1 MKLYIGNKN
10 YSSWSM
16 RSWVLLTQAGIPFD
30 EVMLRFDAFTPDS
43 NFKAA
48 LRDVS
53 PTGKV
58 PVLVDGDFVI
68 WESRAI
74 NSYLASKKPE
84 RGLYPDDPK
93 ARATVDQWLYW
104 QTIHLG
110 PAMQKLSFER
120 FLKSK
125 FGMGDPDQSVI
136 DTELKNVDQF
146 LAVLE
151 IGLAGKDWIAGDLSV
166 ADFTLATTFMYRAQ
180 SDISLDDLPNV
191 AGWIERLEARQ
202 SWKDAFAPVLALLGG

>member
-1 MKLYIGNKN
+1 MMKLYNANFSPNALRVRAVANELGIDLEIIEVDVMGGENKN
-10 YSSWSM
+10 SDF
-16 RSWVLLTQAGIPFD
+16 L
-30 EVMLRFDAFTPDS
+30 
-43 NFKAA
+43 A
-48 LRDVS
+48 LN
-53 PTGKV
+53 PNAKI
-58 PVLVDGDFVI
+58 PVLKDGDFVI

-84 RGLYPDDPK
+84 HGLYPDDPK

-136 DTELKNVDQF
+136 DAEVKNVDQF

-151 IGLAGKDWIAGDLSV
+151 LGLEGKDWIAGKLSL
-166 ADFTLATTFMYRAQ
+166 ADFALATTFMYRKQ

-191 AGWIERLEARQ
+191 ASWIERLESRK
-202 SWKDAFAPVLALLGG
+202 SWQDAFAPLSALFGG

>member
-1 MKLYIGNKN
+1 MKLYNANFSPNALRVRAVANELGIDLEIIEVDVMGGENKN
-10 YSSWSM
+10 SDF
-16 RSWVLLTQAGIPFD
+16 L
-30 EVMLRFDAFTPDS
+30 
-43 NFKAA
+43 A
-48 LRDVS
+48 LN
-53 PTGKV
+53 PNAKI
-58 PVLVDGDFVI
+58 PVLKDGDFVI

-84 RGLYPDDPK
+84 YGLYPDDPK

-136 DTELKNVDQF
+136 DAEVKNVDQF

-151 IGLAGKDWIAGDLSV
+151 LGLEGKDWIAGKLSL
-166 ADFTLATTFMYRAQ
+166 ADFALATTFMYRTQ

-191 AGWIERLEARQ
+191 ANWIERLESRK
-202 SWKDAFAPVLALLGG
+202 SWQDAFAPLSALFGG

>member
-1 MKLYIGNKN
+1 M
-10 YSSWSM
+10 
-16 RSWVLLTQAGIPFD
+16 
-30 EVMLRFDAFTPDS
+30 
-43 NFKAA
+43 
-48 LRDVS
+48 
-53 PTGKV
+53 
-58 PVLVDGDFVI
+58 I

-120 FLKSK
+120 FLKAK
-125 FGMGDPDQSVI
+125 FGMGEADQSVI
-136 DTELKNVDQF
+136 DGELKNVDQF

-151 IGLAGKDWIAGDLSV
+151 IGLAGKDWISGDLSV
-166 ADFTLATTFMYRAQ
+166 ADFALASTFMYRVQ

-191 AGWIERLEARQ
+191 AAWIERLEARA
-202 SWKDAFAPVLALLGG
+202 SWKEAFAPVRALFGV

>member
-1 MKLYIGNKN
+1 MKLYN
-10 YSSWSM
+10 
-16 RSWVLLTQAGIPFD
+16 A
-30 EVMLRFDAFTPDS
+30 
-43 NFKAA
+43 NFSPNA
-48 LRDVS
+48 LRVRAVALELGIDLEIIEVDIRS
-53 PTGKV
+53 GDNRSATFLSMNPNAKV
-58 PVLVDGDFVI
+58 PVFVEDNFVI

-74 NSYLASKKPE
+74 TSYLASKKPE

-120 FLKSK
+120 FLKPK

-136 DTELKNVDQF
+136 EAELKNVDQF

-151 IGLAGKDWIAGDLSV
+151 IGLEAKDWIAGDLSV
-166 ADFTLATTFMYRAQ
+166 AEFALASTFMYRAQ
-180 SDISLDDLPNV
+180 SDIALDDLPNV
-191 AGWIERLEARQ
+191 TAWIERLEARP
-202 SWKDAFAPVLALLGG
+202 SWQDAYAPVRALLGL